1 MSLYEFIGSRIRMGR
16 MDPVAV
22 ARANRAVR
30 TLSPDVRLALCRPSA
45 GPAASPGRSG
55 KLTAR
60 EVPFRDA
67 GALVNMHHRHH
78 ASPIGHL
85 FSGGV
90 FDGDVLCGAVIAGR
104 PVARNLDDGKTV
116 ELTRVVSDGTR
127 NGCSKAMGWAVRE
140 ARRRGLSRVITYT
153 LEDEPGGS
161 LRAVG
166 FQETG
171 QSRGGSW
178 SRSSR
183 VRDAERHPV
192 TPKRR
197 WEIKL
202 DRTGQPRESDAI

>member
-1 MSLYEFIGSRIRMGR
+1 MSFYQFVESRIRMGR

-30 TLSPDVRLALCRPSA
+30 RLHTEDRLILCHPRFT
-45 GPAASPGRSG
+45 GGQPARAG
-55 KLTAR
+55 KLAAR
-60 EVPFRDA
+60 EIAFRDA
-67 GALVNMHHRHH
+67 SAMVNMLHRHH
-78 ASPIGHL
+78 GSPVGHRSPVGHL

-116 ELTRVVSDGTR
+116 ELLRVVSDGTR
-127 NGCSKAMGWAVRE
+127 NACSKAMGWAIRE
-140 ARRRGLSRVITYT
+140 ARRRGATRVITYT
-153 LEDEPGGS
+153 LEEEPGAS

-166 FQETG
+166 FVQTG

-178 SRSSR
+178 SRPSR
-183 VRDAERHPV
+183 GREGETHPV

-197 WEIKL
+197 WEVCL
-202 DRTGQPRESDAI
+202 